1 MRSNQQRLANNMAG
15 IEFVAC
21 MEVIKEFL
29 QKNWKHSQIHRHL
42 RQEGKITMSYGAFCY
57 HMRRLSLDRHRPEEQ
72 SPAPKAKPTPPA
84 SKPLPPSG
92 PRIVNSAKEPFP
104 DPRKMSLED
113 GI

>member
-1 MRSNQQRLANNMAG
+1 MTSERQRLANNMAG

-21 MEVIKEFL
+21 LEEIKEFL
-29 QKNWKHSQIHRHL
+29 QKSWKHSQIHRHL

-57 HMRRLSLDRHRPEEQ
+57 HMRRLSLDRYRPEEQ
-72 SPAPKAKPTPPA
+72 LPVPRVRPAPPAPK
-84 SKPLPPSG
+84 PLPSSG
-92 PRIVNSAKEPFP
+92 PRIVNTAKEPFP

>member
-1 MRSNQQRLANNMAG
+1 MAG

-21 MEVIKEFL
+21 LETIKEFL
-29 QKNWKHSQIHRHL
+29 QKGWKHSQIHRHL
-42 RQEGKITMSYGAFCY
+42 KQEGKITMSYWAFCY
-57 HMRRLSLDRHRPEEQ
+57 HMRRLSLDKHRPGEQ
-72 SPAPKAKPTPPA
+72 LSVPKAKPTPPV
-84 SKPLPPSG
+84 SKPLPSSG